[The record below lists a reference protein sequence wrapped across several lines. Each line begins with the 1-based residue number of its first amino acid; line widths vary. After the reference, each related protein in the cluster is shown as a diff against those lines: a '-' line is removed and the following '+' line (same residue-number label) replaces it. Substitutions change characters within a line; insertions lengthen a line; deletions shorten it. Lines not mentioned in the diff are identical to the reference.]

1 MMITISD
8 GDYGDKKMIMMM
20 MMIIIIIIII
30 TTTTA
35 LHEAQITLTY
45 FVY

>member
-1 MMITISD
+1 MITISD

-30 TTTTA
+30 TTTA